1 MTDTPKIP
9 RHHPD
14 DIVLGPW
21 GVKHGGELNDPT
33 HRCDD
38 ADCGCHYVLRSN
50 SLLDGPPAP
59 WWHWR
64 FWWARRP
71 W

>member
-9 RHHPD
+9 LHHPD
-14 DIVLGPW
+14 D
-21 GVKHGGELNDPT
+21 EL
-33 HRCDD
+33 
-38 ADCGCHYVLRSN
+38 YFYLRSN
-50 SLLDGPPAP
+50 DLINGPPAP

>member
-1 MTDTPKIP
+1 MSEPGD
-9 RHHPD
+9 
-14 DIVLGPW
+14 W
-21 GVKHGGELNDPT
+21 
-33 HRCDD
+33 
-38 ADCGCHYVLRSN
+38 YYLRSN
-50 SLLDGPPAP
+50 AIETGPRAR